1 MRRTSTVAI
10 TPKDFR
16 MRRCSAMHGRSQM
29 LGEEYTLEYL
39 PLFDEELA
47 AAVRY
52 IAVVLE
58 NPAAAAKLV
67 DDVERAITDRLFAP
81 ESFEP
86 IHSENDREHPYYR
99 IAVGNYLVLYCVI
112 GKVMEVRRFVYAPS
126 NWRVT
131 MP

>member
-1 MRRTSTVAI
+1 
-10 TPKDFR
+10 
-16 MRRCSAMHGRSQM
+16 M

-86 IHSENDREHPYYR
+86 VHSKNDRAHPYYR

-126 NWRVT
+126 NWRMT
-131 MP
+131 MSHSNAATVNKA